1 MTQNPQD
8 QNISITPESVKQLVK
23 SKLINFG
30 ISGALL
36 LLAVHFAR
44 NSEWK
49 KAGLCAVAAVAVWF
63 VKKLIPRIDQRI
75 DKLLDWI
82 FSNAERLA
90 LDLWAKLTSDFEGK
104 YYQRLKFDC
113 REYEIRG
120 INRGALQL
128 ENVFVPLKMA
138 QKVAEQIPQDINYP
152 RELINP
158 LEQQEIGNL
167 LVQMKRD
174 VYFKRLAIL
183 GAPGCG
189 KSTLLRHIILMYA
202 TRKQRRL
209 HPKAPKLIPVL
220 LQLRDIY
227 QEIIQNPEIP
237 LAEIIENTVKK
248 LQASEPLQP
257 RKNWFA
263 KRLRESKCLV
273 MLDGLDEIPDDE
285 QRQNVSA
292 WVDKQIGIY
301 PDSCFILTSRPEGYR
316 QAPLT
321 QNVCQLEVQPFIRE
335 QRDKFIQDW
344 YFHRVKREYNNKVD
358 LGVRDRAKK
367 QANNLIEQIEVSS
380 SLKLMA
386 RNPLLLN
393 MIAITHEPHQ
403 TLSNKRVDLYKEICR
418 VLLEGRQRV
427 KGQTTLLS
435 AEQKQSVLKSL
446 ALELM
451 QQNTQ
456 AFTLDEFSRREK
468 TYKQAKSLIKDK
480 LDRFPQVTITP
491 EDFIKKDD
499 IGVRELLSDKQQE
512 GIYEFAH
519 KTFQEYFAAVEI
531 KDSRQENLLLEAF
544 NDETKL
550 AWWRETIRFY
560 AAQTDASQLIAN
572 ALNHANI
579 SVLAL
584 AYQCSKE
591 AQELEPSVKQQ
602 LTAKLEQG
610 LASNNLAEFTL
621 AAEVKLA
628 DRMSQLNHDFLDEI
642 NVEQDSITVDSS
654 YITWAEY
661 QLFFNETSTPSTL
674 ANKRQA
680 QQPVT
685 NISFWD
691 ANRFCAWLSLRSR
704 QELAEPG
711 ICYRQALKPEQN
723 ADGKIQLLR
732 FQIPTRYAQLA
743 YYLAAG
749 KWKEADEETFQVML
763 EAAGSEKHGFL
774 ELEDIREFPCEDLR
788 IIDQLWVNY
797 SNGHFGFS
805 VQKDIYLSVGGIL
818 EGSRTSSPFKKVLV
832 PFQWIYTRFG
842 GRVRDKEDEINKAYK
857 AYQRFSNIVGWNM
870 SAIWSIDPTNIRFID
885 SSKVNYSTIAPKGHL
900 PTIRDSIDFATE
912 WTTVMSFLSRVEAC
926 QS

>member
-1 MTQNPQD
+1 MAEDPKD
-8 QNISITPESVKQLVK
+8 QNAPITLESFWKLLD
-23 SKLINFG
+23 SKLISLG
-30 ISGALL
+30 IPGALIGV
-36 LLAVHFAR
+36 AIDFAR
-44 NSEWK
+44 KTQWK
-49 KAGLCAVAAVAVWF
+49 NAGLCIVAASGFWLII
-63 VKKLIPRIDQRI
+63 KIGNKLSPRIDQLI
-75 DKLLDWI
+75 DWI
-82 FSNAERLA
+82 LSHAERLA
-90 LDLWAKLTSDFEGK
+90 LNFWAKLTSDFEGK

-138 QKVAEQIPQDINYP
+138 QKVAEQIPQNII
-152 RELINP
+152 EHQQALINP
-158 LEQQEIGNL
+158 LEQQEIGKL

-189 KSTLLRHIILMYA
+189 KSTLLRHITLMYA
-202 TRKQRRL
+202 TRKQRHL
-209 HPKAPKLIPVL
+209 NPKAPKLIPVL

-227 QEIIQNPEIP
+227 QDIIQNPEIP
-237 LAEIIENTVKK
+237 LAEVIENAVKK

-263 KRLRESKCLV
+263 KRLRENKCLV
-273 MLDGLDEIPDDE
+273 MLDGLDEIPDDH
-285 QRQNVSA
+285 QRQDVSA
-292 WVDKQIGIY
+292 WVDKQIDIY
-301 PDSCFILTSRPEGYR
+301 SDSYFILTSRPEGYKN
-316 QAPLT
+316 APLKA
-321 QNVCQLEVQPFIRE
+321 VCQLEVQPFTRE
-335 QRDKFIQDW
+335 QRNKFIQDW
-344 YFHRVKREYNNKVD
+344 YFHRIKREYNNKVD

-367 QANNLIEQIEVSS
+367 QTNNLIEQIEASS

-393 MIAITHEPHQ
+393 MIAVTHETHQ

-435 AEQKQSVLKSL
+435 AEQKQVVLKSL

-456 AFTLDEFSRREK
+456 AFTLDEFSTRDK

-480 LDRFPQVTITP
+480 LDRFPQLTITP

-499 IGVRELLSDKQQE
+499 LGVRELLSEKKQE

-519 KTFQEYFAAVEI
+519 KTFQEYLAAVEI
-531 KDSRQENLLLEAF
+531 KEPPQENLLIDAF

-560 AAQTDASQLIAN
+560 TAQTDASQLIAE
-572 ALNHANI
+572 ALDHANI
-579 SVLAL
+579 SVLTL

-591 AQELEPSVKQQ
+591 AQAIEPSVRQQ

-610 LASNNLAEFTL
+610 LASYNLAEFTL

-628 DRMSQLNHDFLDEI
+628 DRMSQLNHDLLDEI
-642 NVEQDSITVDSS
+642 NVEEENIAVDSS

-661 QLFFNETSTPSTL
+661 QLFLNETSSPSTL

-680 QQPVT
+680 QQDVT
-685 NISFWD
+685 NINFWD

-704 QELAEPG
+704 KELAEPG

-723 ADGKIQLLR
+723 ADGKIKLLR
-732 FQIPTRYAQLA
+732 FQVPNRYAQLA

-749 KWKEADEETFQVML
+749 MWQEADEETYKVML
-763 EAAGSEKHGFL
+763 EVAGREKQRYL
-774 ELEDIREFPCEDLR
+774 ELEDIRQFPCEDLR

-805 VQKDIYLSVGGIL
+805 VQKEIYLSVGGIL
-818 EGSRTSSPFKKVLV
+818 EGSRSSSPFKKVLT
-832 PFQWIYTRFG
+832 PFKSIYTRFG
-842 GRVRDKEDEINKAYK
+842 GRVNNNDDIYA
-857 AYQRFSNIVGWNM
+857 ALARFGDRVEWKIGK
-870 SAIWSIDPTNIRFID
+870 RFIELRQVKYTTFVAKGNLPFAPND
-885 SSKVNYSTIAPKGHL
+885 NIATNLMGDRCFFTRLDICKL
-900 PTIRDSIDFATE
+900 
-912 WTTVMSFLSRVEAC
+912 
-926 QS
+926 

>member
-8 QNISITPESVKQLVK
+8 QNAPITLESFWKLLD
-23 SKLINFG
+23 SKLISLG
-30 ISGALL
+30 IPGALIGV
-36 LLAVHFAR
+36 AIDFAR
-44 NSEWK
+44 KSEWQ
-49 KAGLCAVAAVAVWF
+49 KAVLCIVAAGGFWLIIKVGN
-63 VKKLIPRIDQRI
+63 KLSPLI
-75 DKLLDWI
+75 DKLLDLI

-128 ENVFVPLKMA
+128 ENVFVPLKMV
-138 QKVAEQIPQDINYP
+138 QKVAEQIPQNLINYQP
-152 RELINP
+152 AAINP

-189 KSTLLRHIILMYA
+189 KSTLLRHITLMYA

-209 HPKAPKLIPVL
+209 HPKAPKSIPVL

-227 QEIIQNPEIP
+227 QEIIQNPDIP
-237 LAEIIENTVKK
+237 LAEIIENAVKK

-285 QRQNVSA
+285 QRQKVST
-292 WVDKQIGIY
+292 WVDKQIEIY
-301 PDSCFILTSRPEGYR
+301 SDSYFILTSRPEGYR
-316 QAPLT
+316 KAPLKE
-321 QNVCQLEVQPFIRE
+321 NICQLEVQPFSRE

-367 QANNLIEQIEVSS
+367 QANNLIEQIQASS

-393 MIAITHEPHQ
+393 MIAITHETHQ

-456 AFTLDEFSRREK
+456 AFTLDEFSRRDK

-491 EDFIKKDD
+491 ENFIKKDD
-499 IGVRELLSDKQQE
+499 LGVRELLSEKQQE

-519 KTFQEYFAAVEI
+519 KTFQEYLAAVEI
-531 KDSRQENLLLEAF
+531 KDSRQENLLLEALK
-544 NDETKL
+544 DETKL

-579 SVLAL
+579 PVLTL

-602 LTAKLEQG
+602 LTAKLEEG
-610 LASNNLAEFTL
+610 LASDNLAEFTL

-642 NVEQDSITVDSS
+642 NVEQDSIAVDSS
-654 YITWAEY
+654 DITWAEY
-661 QLFFNETSTPSTL
+661 QLFLNETSSPSTL

-680 QQPVT
+680 QQDVT
-685 NISFWD
+685 NINFWD
-691 ANRFCAWLSLRSR
+691 ANHFCAWLSLRSR

-723 ADGKIQLLR
+723 ADGKIKLLR
-732 FQIPTRYAQLA
+732 FQVPTRYAQLA

-749 KWKEADEETFQVML
+749 KWKEADEETFKVML
-763 EAAGSEKHGFL
+763 EVAGREKQGYL
-774 ELEDIREFPCEDLR
+774 GYEDIRQFPCEDLR

-805 VQKDIYLSVGGIL
+805 VQKEIYLSVGGIL

-842 GRVRDKEDEINKAYK
+842 GRVRDEDDEIYEAYC
-857 AYQRFSNIVGWNM
+857 RFGDRVGWRVKQ
-870 SAIWSIDPTNIRFID
+870 SWIREGAVIYTND
-885 SSKVNYSTIAPKGHL
+885 APRGHL
-900 PTIRDSIDFATE
+900 PYRRNNNGDVLMRYKQIKMEEGEGMACLF
-912 WTTVMSFLSRVEAC
+912 SRVETC
-926 QS
+926 KM